1 MASACF
7 CWAEASIGPLVI
19 LNIKPREAPATA
31 VVSSRVRTIAGRVDA
46 LLPILLC
53 VFLVLSFLN
62 SRFFAKAFRLY
73 VFVDERCKGI
83 HYENGKRHSLGV
95 GSVNADE
102 YRNDADACSIEQHA
116 PFGHGRAGIVGRHK
130 KGAQQY
136 PAGQQVKEGTGVGLR
151 VA

>member
-19 LNIKPREAPATA
+19 LNIKPREVPATA
-31 VVSSRVRTIAGRVDA
+31 VIISRVRTIAGRVDA

-73 VFVDERCKGI
+73 VFVDERSKGI
-83 HYENGKRHSLGV
+83 HYQNGKRHSLGV
-95 GSVNADE
+95 GSINADE

-116 PFGHGRAGIVGRHK
+116 PFGHGRAGIVGSHK
-130 KGAQQY
+130 KGAQQHTS
-136 PAGQQVKEGTGVGLR
+136 GEQMKKRSGIGLGV
-151 VA
+151 A